1 MIVSQAVA
9 SRRSVRAFLPKPVP
23 RELVQTILEQALRA
37 PSGGNVQPWIV
48 RVVAGETR
56 DKVSRAVLEQAAQG
70 GMDPAY
76 EIYPQGLEAAHK
88 QRQRQV
94 AHEMYRLLGI
104 ERDDAAGR
112 AAQLA
117 RNYEFFG
124 APVGL
129 FFSLER
135 YMGPPQ
141 WSDVGMLMQTLML
154 LAREHGL
161 HSCPQEAWS
170 VFHKTVAE
178 CLGMPDG
185 EILFSGMALGY
196 ADEDAA
202 VNQLR
207 TERAPLDEVCTF
219 HGF

>member
-1 MIVSQAVA
+1 MLVSQAVA

-23 RELVQTILEQALRA
+23 RGLVQTILQQALRA
-37 PSGGNVQPWIV
+37 PSGGNVQPWII
-48 RVVAGETR
+48 RVVAGEER
-56 DKVSRAVLEQAAQG
+56 ERVSRAVLEQAAQG
-70 GMDPAY
+70 RMDPAY
-76 EIYPQGLEAAHK
+76 EIYPKELNDEHM
-88 QRQRQV
+88 RRRREV
-94 AHEMYRLLGI
+94 AHDMYDLLGVA
-104 ERDDAAGR
+104 RDDAAGR

-135 YMGPPQ
+135 CMGPPQ
-141 WSDVGMLMQTLML
+141 WSDVGMLMQTVML

-161 HSCPQEAWS
+161 HSCAQEAWS
-170 VFHKTVAE
+170 VFHGAVAE

-202 VNQLR
+202 VNRLQ
-207 TERAPLDEVCTF
+207 TARAPLDEVCTF